1 MQRLTRACE
10 RIERIVDRMP
20 RSRRIVGMCPECGR
34 EVLAAKGETLRL
46 CKCGNPVNVTELR
59 EQSRAKAEAIHLTKT
74 PAGMSQWLR
83 ENYGY
88 EVSRKQVGN
97 WLNRGKLPSSKPVEG
112 YPGYWEFNIREILA
126 MAMGSSTRPA

>member
-1 MQRLTRACE
+1 MRRLTRACE
-10 RIERIVDRMP
+10 RIERIVDRVP
-20 RSRRIVGMCPECGR
+20 RSRRIVGVCPECGR

-59 EQSRAKAEAIHLTKT
+59 EQSRAKAEAMHITKT

-88 EVSRKQVGN
+88 EVSRKTITDA
-97 WLNRGKLPSSKPVEG
+97 LRRGKLPGSKPVEG
-112 YPGYWEFNIREILA
+112 GYWEFSIREIVAFA
-126 MAMGSSTRPA
+126 MSKA

>member
-1 MQRLTRACE
+1 
-10 RIERIVDRMP
+10 
-20 RSRRIVGMCPECGR
+20 MCPECGR

-59 EQSRAKAEAIHLTKT
+59 EQSRAKAEAMHITKT

-88 EVSRKQVGN
+88 EVSRKTITDA
-97 WLNRGKLPSSKPVEG
+97 LRRGKLPSSKPVEG
-112 YPGYWEFNIREILA
+112 GYWEFSIREIVAFA
-126 MAMGSSTRPA
+126 MSKA